1 MGRFTSFFTGSRPS
15 KSRETVAELRKQSS
29 DIKIR
34 ARALKKL
41 SNEERTIA
49 KEFLRDGNR
58 NAAGKA
64 VLRRKKYQH
73 DLGALHSKAATV
85 NSVIEAIAKAETNDN
100 LLRILQASKTVLDK
114 TASIDRLTQA
124 EEIMTG
130 LEAAIEN
137 VDYIDERL
145 TESAVLDDP
154 LDLEL
159 ADIGDELNILMAEI
173 EDETAPT
180 KTKTQPTVTTKTI
193 GHRARRAVLDK
204 EVVDLPSPDR
214 EDEQEN
220 KFPDREDEQ
229 ENKLREEIAR
239 IKREMKEELG

>member
-1 MGRFTSFFTGSRPS
+1 MGRFRSFFTGSRPS

-41 SNEERTIA
+41 ADEERDMA
-49 KEFLRDGNR
+49 KEFLRDGSKDS
-58 NAAGKA
+58 ATKA
-64 VLRRKKYQH
+64 LIRRKKYQK
-73 DLGALHSKAATV
+73 DLSSLYSKAATV
-85 NSVIEAIAKAETNDN
+85 NSVIEAMAKAEQNDK
-100 LLRILQASKTVLDK
+100 LLKVLGASKTVLDH
-114 TASIDRLTQA
+114 AANEDRLTQA

-154 LDLEL
+154 LDIEL
-159 ADIGDELNILMAEI
+159 ADIGDELNVLMSEI
-173 EDETAPT
+173 QNETAPARTQVTPSIT
-180 KTKTQPTVTTKTI
+180 KPTGQPSRVGAGRK
-193 GHRARRAVLDK
+193 VLEGSMNDFPSVSSTSAGNEDK
-204 EVVDLPSPDR
+204 R
-214 EDEQEN
+214 EHE
-220 KFPDREDEQ
+220 
-229 ENKLREEIAR
+229 LREEIER